1 MKIFLAASLLV
12 AAPFY
17 SVVAQPASPA
27 SAVSLIP
34 APAPESVCQ
43 LYPLEDD
50 LGVYFAPPHSISDP
64 LATRT
69 ATFNVT
75 YTATDAG
82 EPWPAGAMN
91 AFDYAMSIW
100 ATHIDSPITIEVDA
114 SWDDLGGC
122 NLMSGVTLGAAS
134 PSLGGTV
141 SGTPIPNTVYPIALL
156 NALYNSDLAPGSSD
170 ITSLF
175 NRDCDDPGSDLWYF
189 GTDGAT
195 PSGKIDFVSVVLH
208 ELGHGLG
215 FTGSAS
221 YDDGTDTAECNGSA
235 GGGCLNS
242 PPYVY
247 DRFVVDASSE
257 GTSLLDTDT
266 YPNNSAALGTILT
279 GGSLHFDGT
288 AAAFANGSAL
298 PPLYSPGSWQPGSSY
313 AHLDESSYNG
323 SPHALMT
330 PALSTQEANHSPG
343 AITCGLFQDMGWPMG
358 PDCTS
363 LLPVELTGFEVLRDE
378 NDILL
383 TWQTAGETN
392 NAGFEP
398 EASLNGSA
406 YQTLGFIPG
415 AGTTTDDRHYAYT
428 WQNAAPGFY
437 RFRLKQI
444 DFDGTFAFSPIID
457 VKVPLIEQYQLSNP
471 YPNPFNPTTQ
481 FTLTVSQTQRV
492 TVKVF
497 DTTGREVQTLYEG
510 TPAVLQSQELQFN
523 ADHLPSGTYWI
534 RIKGETFST
543 SKPVMLVK

>member
-1 MKIFLAASLLV
+1 MKTLLAATILV
-12 AAPFY
+12 ATPFC
-17 SVVAQPASPA
+17 VALAQPAPPA

-43 LYPLEDD
+43 LFPTEDD
-50 LGVYFAPPHSISDP
+50 LGVYFAPPTGISDP

-75 YTATDAG
+75 YSATDG
-82 EPWPAGAMN
+82 SEPWPTDAMN
-91 AFDYAMSIW
+91 AFDYAIGVW
-100 ATHIDSPITIEVDA
+100 ATHIDSPVTIEVDA

-122 NLMSGVTLGAAS
+122 NLMSGVTLGAAG

-141 SGTPIPNTVYPIALL
+141 SGTPIANTVYPIALL
-156 NALYNSDLAPGSSD
+156 NALFSSDLAPGSSD

-195 PSGKIDFVSVVLH
+195 PAGKIDFVSVVLH

-221 YDDGTDTAECNGSA
+221 YDDGVDAAECNGLA
-235 GGGCLNS
+235 GNGCVSS

-247 DRFVVDASSE
+247 DRFVVDALSG
-257 GTSLLDTDT
+257 GTSILDTGT
-266 YPNNSAALGTILT
+266 YANNSASLGTILT
-279 GGSLHFDGT
+279 GNSLHFDGT
-288 AAAFANGSAL
+288 ASSFANGSAL
-298 PPLYSPGSWQPGSSY
+298 PPLYSPGSWEQGSSY

-343 AITCGLFQDMGWPMG
+343 AVTCGLFQDMGWPMG

-363 LLPVELTGFEVLRDE
+363 LLPVELAGFEVLRDE
-378 NDILL
+378 NDIML
-383 TWQTAGETN
+383 TWQTVGEVN

-398 EASLNGSA
+398 EVSINGSA

-415 AGTTTDDRHYAYT
+415 AGTTTEEQHYTYT
-428 WQNAAPGFY
+428 WQDAAAGFY
-437 RFRLKQI
+437 RFRLKQL
-444 DFDGTFAFSPIID
+444 DFDGTFTFSPIID
-457 VKVPLIEQYQLSNP
+457 VKVPLLEEYKLSNP
-471 YPNPFNPTTQ
+471 YPNPFNPSTQ
-481 FTLTVSQTQRV
+481 FTLIVSQAQRI

-497 DTTGREVQTLYEG
+497 DTAGREVQTLYEG
-510 TPAVLQSQELQFN
+510 SPPVLQPQELKFN
-523 ADHLPSGTYWI
+523 ADQLPSGTYWI
-534 RIKGETFST
+534 RINGETFST
-543 SKPVMLVK
+543 SKPVMLLK

>member
-1 MKIFLAASLLV
+1 MKTFLAASLLV
-12 AAPFY
+12 AAPFC
-17 SVVAQPASPA
+17 SAVAQPVSPA

-75 YTATDAG
+75 YSATDVG
-82 EPWPAGAMN
+82 EPWPADAMN
-91 AFDYAMSIW
+91 AFDYAISVW
-100 ATHIDSPITIEVDA
+100 ATHIDSPVTIEVDA

-122 NLMSGVTLGAAS
+122 SLISGVTLGAAG

-141 SGTPIPNTVYPIALL
+141 SGTPIANTVYPIALL
-156 NALYNSDLAPGSSD
+156 NALFSSDLAPGSSD

-221 YDDGTDTAECNGSA
+221 YDDGADTAECNGAA
-235 GGGCLNS
+235 GSGCVSS

-247 DRFVVDASSE
+247 DRFVVDALSG
-257 GTSLLDTDT
+257 GTPLLDTGT

-279 GGSLHFDGT
+279 GSSLHFDGT

-298 PPLYSPGSWQPGSSY
+298 PPLYSPGSWQSGSSY

-378 NDILL
+378 NDIML

-398 EASLNGSA
+398 EVSMNGAA
-406 YQTLGFIPG
+406 YQTLGFISG
-415 AGTTTDDRHYAYT
+415 AGTTTDDQHYTYT

-481 FTLTVSQTQRV
+481 FTLTVSQAQRV

-510 TPAVLQSQELQFN
+510 SPPVLQAQELQFS
-523 ADHLPSGTYWI
+523 ADQLPSGTYWI
-534 RIKGETFST
+534 RINGETFSI
-543 SKPVMLVK
+543 SKPVMLLK